1 MEGTPWKIDWP
12 TFSLAL
18 ALVHVHVLGQLLPK
32 SSESAIKWM
41 ATKAPAR
48 DLHISHHVAGF
59 NACVQPFRSEFLSRP
74 TRLNCLGVTAGAE
87 TPVF

>member
-1 MEGTPWKIDWP
+1 MEGTPWKIHWP

-32 SSESAIKWM
+32 SSESTIKWM

-48 DLHISHHVAGF
+48 DLRISHHVAGF
-59 NACVQPFRSEFLSRP
+59 NACVQYNLSG
-74 TRLNCLGVTAGAE
+74 LNFCPAPPA
-87 TPVF
+87 